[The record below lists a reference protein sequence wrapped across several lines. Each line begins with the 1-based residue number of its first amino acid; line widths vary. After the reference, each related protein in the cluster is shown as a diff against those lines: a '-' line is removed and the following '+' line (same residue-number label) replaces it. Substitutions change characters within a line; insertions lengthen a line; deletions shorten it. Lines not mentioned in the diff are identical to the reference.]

1 MKKAERIMAQDTK
14 LLTMI
19 QLYFASNQAHNS
31 SSIVPSQFFSVLFI
45 ALYNSD
51 LPETHK
57 NYIAEK
63 LNLKNFNNKQ
73 ELIHLLIDELEK
85 LNSVSITNTPAHIID
100 GGLRMILVLISFS
113 NLNDLDV
120 IKNINRLLSP
130 CFEQY
135 QASNN

>member
-1 MKKAERIMAQDTK
+1 MKKAELIMAQDTQ
-14 LLTMI
+14 LLTKI
-19 QLYFASNQAHNS
+19 QFYFASNEGHNS
-31 SSIVPSQFFSVLFI
+31 SSIAPSQFFSVLFI
-45 ALYNSD
+45 ALYNCD

-57 NYIAEK
+57 DYIANK
-63 LNLKNFNNKQ
+63 LNLKSFNNKQ
-73 ELIHLLIDELEK
+73 ELLNLLIDELEK
-85 LNSVSITNTPAHIID
+85 LNFVSITNTPAHIID

-135 QASNN
+135 KASNN